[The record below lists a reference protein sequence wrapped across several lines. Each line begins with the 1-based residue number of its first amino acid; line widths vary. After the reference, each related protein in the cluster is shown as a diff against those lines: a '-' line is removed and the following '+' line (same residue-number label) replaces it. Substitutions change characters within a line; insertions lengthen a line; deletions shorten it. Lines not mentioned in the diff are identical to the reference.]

1 MEEVNRNEQH
11 NNLNILLSN
20 DLIRLLNESLGIA
33 CNANDLF
40 GDGRADTVIIDPKD
54 LEWVLPIYIKYNGE
68 GLDACMAYIAKQI
81 PIDSDITKSFKE
93 AYAKIEI
100 INPKVYSFYPFN

>member
-1 MEEVNRNEQH
+1 M
-11 NNLNILLSN
+11 LNIRQSLKFSFFLVFAFLLISIQKVN
-20 DLIRLLNESLGIA
+20 AAAIA

-40 GDGRADTVIIDPKD
+40 GDGRADTVIIEPKD

-68 GLDACMAYIAKQI
+68 GLDACMAYIAKQM
-81 PIDSDITKSFKE
+81 PIDSDITKNFKE
-93 AYAKIEI
+93 AYAEIEI